1 MTEQDLLGAIYKT
14 IVLYGADHSNKK
26 PAYVYLGVDEMDVLE
41 KSIVFKMQNRALTPS
56 KPWSI
61 FGVEIVPVH
70 LKSFLEVGGKNEI
83 R

>member
-1 MTEQDLLGAIYKT
+1 MTETNLLNGIHLSITHYA
-14 IVLYGADHSNKK
+14 ANHSNKK
-26 PAYVYLGVDEMDVLE
+26 PAYIYLGVDEMDILE
-41 KSIVFKMQNRALTPS
+41 RSIVFKMQNRALTPS

-83 R
+83 S